1 MFKKFIYL
9 LILLLCISGCS
20 SNQYI
25 EKPVRKASQY
35 LIETNVDLFNDL
47 VKDNN
52 DTDIFEGIR
61 WGMTPEDI
69 NKKRPLALREEM
81 HFKKNYEYDIY
92 RDDKGREL
100 KFMDN
105 TLVSLT
111 ININSNTSEAF
122 SAEITKKYGSPIKSE
137 NIFLTEWL
145 TDTIYIKK
153 NLSTIAFESRSFY
166 DFQKNEKESEKNNR
180 VKHLLE

>member
-1 MFKKFIYL
+1 MLKKFTYL
-9 LILLLCISGCS
+9 LLILLCISGCS
-20 SNQYI
+20 SSQYM

-92 RDDKGREL
+92 HDDKGRRL

-105 TLVSLT
+105 ALVSLT
-111 ININSNTSEAF
+111 ININREVSKVLTD
-122 SAEITKKYGSPIKSE
+122 EITKKYGSPIKSE

-153 NLSTIAFESRSFY
+153 NLSAITFESRSFY
-166 DFQKNEKESEKNNR
+166 DFQKNEAEFEKNNR
-180 VKHLLE
+180 AKQLLE